1 VLRIGLTGGIGAG
14 KSTVSRRLAELGAHV
29 VDADQVAREVVVPGS
44 PGLAAVVAE
53 FGDGVLLPDGSLDR
67 PGLGRIVFG
76 DAEARARLNGILH
89 PRIAA
94 RSAELMA
101 AAPADGIVV
110 HDMPLIV
117 ENGLAARYHLVV
129 VVDAPESVRAE
140 RLVRD
145 RGSSVEDAWQRIRA
159 QATDEQR
166 RAVADVLLDNSGD
179 LDPVLAATTALWQER
194 LVPFAGNLR
203 AGRPAA
209 LPEQPVETDPAL
221 PAQARR
227 LLARLA
233 LVAGPEALRL
243 DHVGPTAEPGTP
255 APDLL
260 DLQLVVRDL
269 AVADRLGEPLAQ
281 AGFVPLPEAAQVL
294 AGRPGG
300 GAERRFGSCD
310 PGRPAVLHV
319 RPADSPAVE
328 LPRV

>member
-1 VLRIGLTGGIGAG
+1 MLRVGLTGGIGAG

-29 VDADQVAREVVVPGS
+29 VDADLVAREVVVPGS
-44 PGLAAVVAE
+44 AGLAAVVEE
-53 FGDGVLLPDGSLDR
+53 FGPGVLLPDGALDR

-76 DAEARARLNGILH
+76 DAAALARLNGILH

-94 RSAELMA
+94 RTAELMA

-117 ENGLAARYHLVV
+117 ENGLAAGYHLVV
-129 VVDAPESVRAE
+129 VVDAPEPVRAA

-145 RGSSVEDAWQRIRA
+145 RGSSEEEAWQRIRA
-159 QATDEQR
+159 QATDERR
-166 RAVADVLLDNSGD
+166 RAVADVLLDNSGEVG
-179 LDPVLAATTALWQER
+179 PVLAATTALWHDR
-194 LVPFAGNLR
+194 LLPFAANLH
-203 AGRPAA
+203 AGVVAERPVQVVPA
-209 LPEQPVETDPAL
+209 DPAW

-233 LVAGPEALRL
+233 QVAGGEALRL
-243 DHVGPTAEPGTP
+243 DHVGATARLGGP

-269 AVADRLGEPLAQ
+269 AAADRLREPLAR
-281 AGFVPLPEAAQVL
+281 AGFPRLPGDL
-294 AGRPGG
+294 AGDPVDDDPA
-300 GAERRFGSCD
+300 AERRHGSCD

-319 RPADSPAVE
+319 RPADSPTVE